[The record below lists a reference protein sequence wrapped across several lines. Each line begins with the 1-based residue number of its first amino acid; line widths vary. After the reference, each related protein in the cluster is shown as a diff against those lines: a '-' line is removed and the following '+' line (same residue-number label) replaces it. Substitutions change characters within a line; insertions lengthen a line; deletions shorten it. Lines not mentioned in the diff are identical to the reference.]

1 MSAMH
6 RKACASLRIVRIRR
20 MQDRI
25 ALMDLHQAQETQR
38 TLEVQQSRIW
48 AAQQSVQPD
57 AGGALAQN
65 FAARLRLSNHLNS
78 ASVSLQ
84 SAQDQA
90 QRSSD
95 QASAARRITHQ
106 GVHQSELYA
115 EKMAREA
122 AGDAERRAAQ
132 ILITRKPRP

>member
-1 MSAMH
+1 MSALH

-25 ALMDLHQAQETQR
+25 ALMDLHQAQEAQR
-38 TLEVQQSRIW
+38 MLELQQSRIW

-95 QASAARRITHQ
+95 QASAACRITHQ
-106 GVHQSELYA
+106 GVRQSELYA